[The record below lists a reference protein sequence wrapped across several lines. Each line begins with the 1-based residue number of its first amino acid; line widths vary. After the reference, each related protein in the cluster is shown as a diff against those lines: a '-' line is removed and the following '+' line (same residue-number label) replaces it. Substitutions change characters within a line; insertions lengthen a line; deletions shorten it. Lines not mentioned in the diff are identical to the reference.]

1 MLFKT
6 ALKAINRRAAADRA
20 ETPMQSGTS
29 AVPASPPLSPQFQ
42 WAEAPGWADLPRQ
55 NAGNATA
62 APRRADPVFAHAAAE
77 AQPGVADKAATTQ
90 TAFKPGRH
98 TSVTDQDTG
107 SVHYYRLKL
116 FVENLI
122 DELESREAW
131 MVHCMEKDP
140 MRVLLQTGL
149 GKLRS
154 RLHRL
159 TFELPADD
167 PAQSNMEARNCFS
180 DMSKDCKSLLAAF
193 PAHAKAEAAGEE
205 GLEPLAEMARY
216 FTNLQDYTN
225 ELKRHHYTRA
235 ANFKLTAHAR
245 QEIANMEAICP
256 GIARQ
261 RAGSEVKTAKAFGFG
276 IRSGLLIPLTTVG
289 PSINYSHMKQMR
301 MMTDEDIDSSIF
313 DTWSDSV
320 SAGIQATTSVTAND
334 NEDLSGTS
342 ANFSAHVRASKTKGN
357 YHNHRLI
364 LNSFKAL
371 LKRQQSGKWYLLGRR
386 SGNENCRSA
395 RFRIVW
401 QRTQNWILRN
411 GAGVRYMQTPTVLNV
426 DEEKM
431 MRGTFRET
439 RIGELAERLITRLPD
454 PIGRGKTLNIHELTQ
469 RAYPSI
475 DLVLADTTLS
485 SEFADE
491 ADELVFNITTAH
503 SPLPTPGNRNPASA
517 RNSIQQRTVDAE
529 LTASV
534 AISHGRYMARP
545 PIRATAKGE
554 FKAEHTV
561 SSNAFLR
568 LKPAHALMDPAYCY
582 GVDNAYSLLAAME
595 AKYGDK
601 PKMHTCKNI
610 LTQIGTTPEFGDG
623 TTALIASFAKA
634 KTAIEAVKK
643 DYLQL
648 VRMGALARSYGDL
661 KYWKS
666 LPKAK
671 SLEYV
676 GLQKNFIHKIF
687 GIDTDNCSKEEWDF
701 VDNLM
706 NDPEKF
712 MAESYD
718 ALSIAFGAV
727 AIKISDFKETALG
740 QGLPAEKEKITLC
753 EQMSDTDI
761 SFGSFKNIIDGIF
774 LPIDPE
780 RLCREGVL
788 KSESGHISNTT
799 TFMGTAKAAMI
810 FNPTD
815 RIKSGL
821 TKFPQWP
828 NIDHDGYEGVM
839 ERLNAANLGVGIG
852 GSRNVRNSDLHP
864 SILRDGTFVMHRVE
878 ANGYGFAAIDESG
891 IAHLAKKVVATLKK
905 KRGVNDDMHAQI
917 ETDPT
922 LTKENTRWRNR
933 VVNKIG
939 VPLLLDRSA
948 GLESWSCQRQAKP
961 NLEHGFVYRKYNQYC
976 RTISKS
982 NVTAAVHVV
991 SPIAPS
997 PAPVYIAAK
1006 GSIAQT
1012 VGGVLHET
1020 IGDCPAY
1027 HILQFRQLNEL
1038 FKKAMK
1044 EQHAAANKANRQSG
1058 KSVPADAIDTM
1069 CDFGK
1074 MRALLLLPNV
1084 TDKPFDPE
1092 TNTDSAYVLQKW
1104 FGDPET
1110 ILSVMQ
1116 DFMQYQDGRRE
1127 IGDSAPVVRTYQDGA
1142 PPYRSLFDQFDDS
1155 ADVWEIIKAKNRSNA
1170 TAAGNF
1176 KAMALT
1182 SSKKAKDLWNA
1193 IPADPRPTL
1202 SRVEMQAIESVRTY
1216 FSENNTMT
1224 AAQRMEFFLADAS
1237 TPTLDAGKALL
1248 PVGRVVFAAYVR
1260 IISKYSELN
1269 EDAKNAIGYKT
1280 YVS

>member
-1 MLFKT
+1 MAEKT
-6 ALKAINRRAAADRA
+6 VTKQADF
-20 ETPMQSGTS
+20 T
-29 AVPASPPLSPQFQ
+29 
-42 WAEAPGWADLPRQ
+42 
-55 NAGNATA
+55 
-62 APRRADPVFAHAAAE
+62 
-77 AQPGVADKAATTQ
+77 
-90 TAFKPGRH
+90 PGRH

-107 SVHYYRLKL
+107 FVLYYRLKL
-116 FVENLI
+116 FAGNLI

-140 MRVLLQTGL
+140 MRVLLQNEL

-159 TFELPADD
+159 LFELPADD

-180 DMSKDCKSLLAAF
+180 DMSKCCKSLLAAF
-193 PAHAKAEAAGEE
+193 PAHAKAGVVGEE
-205 GLEPLAEMARY
+205 NLAPLAEMARY

-235 ANFKLTAHAR
+235 ASFMLTAHAK
-245 QEIANMEAICP
+245 QEIANMEAVCP

-276 IRSGLLIPLTTVG
+276 IRSGFLLPLTTVG

-334 NEDLSGTS
+334 NQDLSGTS

-371 LKRQQSGKWYLLGRR
+371 LKRQQGGKWYLLGRR
-386 SGNENCRSA
+386 SGNESCRSA
-395 RFRIVW
+395 RFRYGW

-411 GAGVRYMQTPTVLNV
+411 GAGVRYVQTPTVLNV
-426 DEEKM
+426 DEERM
-431 MRGTFRET
+431 MRGAFRET
-439 RIGELAERLITRLPD
+439 RIGELAERLVTRLPD
-454 PIGRGKTLNIHELTQ
+454 PIGRGKTSNIHEITQ

-485 SEFADE
+485 SDFAEE
-491 ADELVFNITTAH
+491 ADEVVFNITTAH
-503 SPLPTPGNRNPASA
+503 SPLPTPGNRNPTSA

-529 LTASV
+529 LNASV
-534 AISHGRYMARP
+534 AISHGNHMARP

-582 GVDNAYSLLAAME
+582 GIDNAYSLLAAME
-595 AKYGDK
+595 AKHGDK
-601 PKMHTCKNI
+601 PKMQACKNI
-610 LTQIGTTPEFGDG
+610 LVQIGTTPDCSGG
-623 TTALIASFAKA
+623 TVALIASFAKA
-634 KTAIEAVKK
+634 QTAIEAVKK

-648 VRMGALARSYGDL
+648 VRMGALARSYGDM

-671 SLEYV
+671 ILEYV
-676 GLQKNFIHKIF
+676 GMQKNFIHKIF
-687 GIDTDNCSKEEWDF
+687 GIDTDNCSKGEWDF
-701 VDNLM
+701 IDGLM

-712 MAESYD
+712 IAEAYD

-727 AIKISDFKETALG
+727 TIKISDLKESALE
-740 QGLPAEKEKITLC
+740 QGPPAEMEKIALC
-753 EQMSDTDI
+753 EQMSDTDN
-761 SFGSFKNIIDGIF
+761 SYGSFKNIIDGIF
-774 LPIDPE
+774 LPIEPE
-780 RLCREGVL
+780 KLCRGGVL

-799 TFMGTAKAAMI
+799 TFMGTMKAAMI
-810 FNPTD
+810 LNPTD

-821 TKFPQWP
+821 TRFPQWP
-828 NIDHDGYEGVM
+828 NIDHDGYVGVM
-839 ERLNAANLGVGIG
+839 ARLNAANLGVGIG
-852 GSRNVRNSDLHP
+852 GSRNVRNSVLHP

-891 IAHLAKKVVATLKK
+891 IGRLAEKVVARLKK
-905 KRGVNDDMHAQI
+905 KRGINDDMHAQI

-933 VVNKIG
+933 VVNNIG

-948 GLESWSCQRQAKP
+948 GLESWSCQRQAKA

-997 PAPVYIAAK
+997 PAPVYLAAK

-1020 IGDCPAY
+1020 MGDCPAY

-1044 EQHAAANKANRQSG
+1044 EEHAAANKANRQGG
-1058 KSVPADAIDTM
+1058 KSVPAAAIDTM

-1074 MRALLLLPNV
+1074 MRALLLQPSA

-1092 TNTDSAYVLQKW
+1092 TDTDSTYVLQKW

-1127 IGDSAPVVRTYQDGA
+1127 IDDPEPAVRTHQDGA
-1142 PPYRSLFDQFDDS
+1142 PPYRSLFDQFDDLP
-1155 ADVWEIIKAKNRSNA
+1155 DVWEIIKAKNRSNA
-1170 TAAGNF
+1170 IAAGNF

-1182 SSKKAKDLWNA
+1182 SSKKAEDLWKA

-1202 SRVEMQAIESVRTY
+1202 SGVEIQAIESVQTY
-1216 FSENNTMT
+1216 FNENNTMT
-1224 AAQRMEFFLADAS
+1224 AAQRMAFFLADAS
-1237 TPTLDAGKALL
+1237 ASTQGDGNASL
-1248 PVGRVVFAAYVR
+1248 PVGRIVFDAYVR